1 MKKVSIKRKASKK
14 VTVKV
19 SDGSKKKVQRKVSS
33 MRRKTGKRLILL
45 AKYKKIATKMKNTEV
60 FSEDF
65 ADLHRQCTAVVLQ
78 IKDTMA

>member
-19 SDGSKKKVQRKVSS
+19 SSGSKKKVQRKVSS
-33 MRRKTGKRLILL
+33 MRRKTGKRLILV
-45 AKYKKIATKMKNTEV
+45 AKYHKIARKMKNTEV
-60 FSEDF
+60 FSGDF
-65 ADLHRQCTAVVLQ
+65 ADLHRQCTAVVVQ